1 MPKYVSEDDR
11 LKEMPDESQTAVL
24 GESFVAALT
33 AQQFETIE
41 TLFAPQARFRA
52 LVPSR
57 VCEGHTPAQATAWL
71 QRWFGSADEVQ
82 VLQSTAQQVFDRL
95 YVSYRVRLHDVIN
108 GWRVIEQHAYGSVQD
123 DRIADLWLLCSGFRP
138 DDEGRAASPLH
149 CDFVPGVKHDRS
161 LVTDT
166 ECE

>member
-1 MPKYVSEDDR
+1 M
-11 LKEMPDESQTAVL
+11 LKEMSLENQAATL
-24 GESFVAALT
+24 GESFVTALT
-33 AQQFETIE
+33 TQQFETVE
-41 TLFAPQARFRA
+41 ALFAPQIRFRA

-57 VCEGHTPAQATAWL
+57 VCEGQTAGEAVAWL

-95 YVSYRVRLHDVIN
+95 YVSYRLRLHDVIN

-138 DDEGRAASPLH
+138 DDEGLTAGPTQ
-149 CDFVPGVKHDRS
+149 CDFVPGIKDDRS
-161 LVTDT
+161 FVADS
-166 ECE
+166 ECG